1 MFPATY
7 THTHTYAHAHTHT
20 TPKTL
25 TRGSGTLTLRKNK
38 KSVRPLH
45 PDQRPHREK
54 NEREGEQEKPD
65 RRSQRTSA
73 IYKDIVEAERDEKQK
88 REAER

>member
-7 THTHTYAHAHTHT
+7 THTHTHIHSTNT
-20 TPKTL
+20 DQRFWNPNPEKE
-25 TRGSGTLTLRKNK
+25 
-38 KSVRPLH
+38 SVRPLH

-54 NEREGEQEKPD
+54 NERAGEQEKPD

-73 IYKDIVEAERDEKQK
+73 IYKDILEAERDEKQK
-88 REAER
+88 REAERWIGRDQR